1 MNQFD
6 TITSEELEKLKTL
19 SQQLKETQL
28 FRKFAD
34 CAEPMPNRH
43 LGQVTFK
50 LVSDAYR
57 QQDHWPKKRVR
68 QFACDACDFL
78 TEQVGKNVTYSID
91 DREAHFYLRDYHTA
105 QSVNLHGM
113 VVDAEL
119 SEWSAKIIKLVDC
132 VDQLH
137 SADISDGFSIVYMKR
152 DINGKVEQKSF
163 DMQLNC
169 KLHNT
174 KLQIMVAL
182 SRQFGDII
190 DLINYEWFMPNYV
203 EITANDTNDKFTM
216 VV

>member
-6 TITSEELEKLKTL
+6 TITSEEQEKLNTL
-19 SQQLKETQL
+19 TQQLKETQV

-34 CAEPMPNRH
+34 GVELIPNRH
-43 LGQVTFK
+43 LGKVTFK

-57 QQDHWPKKRVR
+57 QQDHCPKKRVR
-68 QFACDACDFL
+68 QLACDACDLL
-78 TEQVGKNVTYSID
+78 TKQVGKTVTYSID

-105 QSVNLHGM
+105 QSVNLHGIDS
-113 VVDAEL
+113 DAEL
-119 SEWSAKIIKLVDC
+119 SEWSAKIIKLTEC

-137 SADISDGFSIVYMKR
+137 RAGISDGFSIVYMKR
-152 DINGKVEQKSF
+152 DLNGKVEQKSF
-163 DMQLNC
+163 DMQINC

-174 KLQIMVAL
+174 KLKIMVAL

-203 EITANDTNDKFTM
+203 EINANDTNDKFTM